1 MPDDTKIIK
10 DYTTDILKEK
20 KKVEDQSEKILQAI
34 DMKTL
39 LKNPREYLKKLS
51 TDYFKNNK
59 KHLERGVKIGQRK
72 AKRILENQSN
82 DENN

>member
-1 MPDDTKIIK
+1 MPDDTKIIE

-39 LKNPREYLKKLS
+39 LKNPREYLKKLR